1 MTEHIINQTLQKNFH
16 GKDDWNHC
24 LNQFKDKNIFQ
35 SYEWGELKKS
45 EGWEVLHIIVTDNE
59 TLKCILLAQV
69 LTKKVMGIK
78 IAWCPGGPIVQC
90 DNSNNGIDALEKFQ
104 EVIFEEKIFNLR
116 CKPYMLDISKNQK
129 IFSNISKSTYSFTSS
144 KSILLKIVSD
154 DEFLQQV
161 KKKHRYSIKQSE
173 KSGLTWKRCSS
184 SDTAKVF
191 SSVHDEMQE
200 NKNLKLPIID
210 IAVFEK
216 ILNANKD
223 NVSRLFTFAGFE
235 NNNPVSVCLISILGN
250 KAFYHYAASTERG
263 RELSASYGMIYN
275 LVRELKNLSIAE
287 LDFGG
292 VSTDESSSGVDFFKH
307 GFNGQVFNKIGE
319 FDIAKSTLY
328 SSFFSNVLRL
338 KNK

>member
-1 MTEHIINQTLQKNFH
+1 
-16 GKDDWNHC
+16 
-24 LNQFKDKNIFQ
+24 
-35 SYEWGELKKS
+35 
-45 EGWEVLHIIVTDNE
+45 
-59 TLKCILLAQV
+59 
-69 LTKKVMGIK
+69 MGIK

-116 CKPYMLDISKNQK
+116 CKPYMSDISKNQK

-144 KSILLKIVSD
+144 KTILLKIVSD

-173 KSGLTWKRCSS
+173 KSGLTWKRCSG

-235 NNNPVSVCLISILGN
+235 NNNPVSVCLISILEN

-263 RELSASYGMIYN
+263 REYQRHMG
-275 LVRELKNLSIAE
+275 
-287 LDFGG
+287 
-292 VSTDESSSGVDFFKH
+292 
-307 GFNGQVFNKIGE
+307 
-319 FDIAKSTLY
+319 
-328 SSFFSNVLRL
+328 
-338 KNK
+338 